1 MLKPPHFRKHAL
13 WLIASFVALL
23 LTLPTSSATEV
34 NRGLKVRRFEQNPII
49 RPDMLP
55 GNDGNNIN
63 GPSLI
68 RVPPW
73 VASPLGRYYLY
84 FAHHSGK
91 YIRLAYANRLEGPWK
106 IHAPGVLHLT
116 NAPACR
122 GHIASPEVLVDEAR
136 RELRM
141 YFHGPAQAVSGQKT
155 FVATGPDGLR
165 FTPRDEV
172 LGLFYFRVFPFRNE
186 WYALAKGGVLYRSR
200 NGLAG
205 FERGHNPFPGGDL
218 RTGDLNEPGPRH
230 VALLPEADTLWVYYT
245 NIGDAPERILRARMT
260 LQADWREWRAVN
272 PEEVLRPE
280 LPWEGANLPVR
291 TSTAGAARGPEHA
304 LRDPAIFVDDDGR
317 TYLLYSVAG
326 ESGIAIAELINHK

>member
-23 LTLPTSSATEV
+23 LTLPTTSATEV
-34 NRGLKVRRFEQNPII
+34 TSGLKIRRFEQNPII
-49 RPDMLP
+49 RPEMLP

-84 FAHHSGK
+84 FAHHNGK
-91 YIRLAYANRLEGPWK
+91 YIRLAYANRLEGPWT

-116 NAPACR
+116 NTPACR

-136 RELRM
+136 REFRL

-155 FVATGPDGLR
+155 FVATGPDGLQ

-172 LGLFYFRVFPFRNE
+172 LGSFYFRVFPFRNE

-205 FERGHNPFPGGDL
+205 FERGHNPFPGGDR

-230 VALLPEADTLWVYYT
+230 VALLPEADGLWVYYT

-260 LQADWREWRAVN
+260 LQTDWREWRAVN
-272 PEEVLRPE
+272 PEEVMRPE
-280 LPWEGANLPVR
+280 LPWEGANLPLR
-291 TSTAGAARGPEHA
+291 ASTAGAARGPEHA